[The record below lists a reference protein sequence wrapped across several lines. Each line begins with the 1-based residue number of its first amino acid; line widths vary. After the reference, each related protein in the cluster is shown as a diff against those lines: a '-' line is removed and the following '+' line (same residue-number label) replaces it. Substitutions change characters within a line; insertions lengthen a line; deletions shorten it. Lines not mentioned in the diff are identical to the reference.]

1 MLSQELMRNAKAP
14 SAFDIPTKTVGRTLQ
29 RDRARASTPSLN
41 QNATYTTKGG
51 ELRTP
56 HTKRGGS

>member
-1 MLSQELMRNAKAP
+1 MTIPKRIKRSAAGR
-14 SAFDIPTKTVGRTLQ
+14 AFDIPAESVARTLQ
-29 RDRARASTPSLN
+29 RDRARASTPSIN